1 MPEEILL
8 DRNLYRTIKNM
19 SRTELNSFIHN
30 IYSTGKEDAL
40 AEIEVKNIDIEKIR
54 SEISEINGIGEVRLN
69 KIMNIISKNIWQWLF
84 NVLYW
89 NYKF

>member
-8 DRNLYRTIKNM
+8 DRDIYRTIKKMNK
-19 SRTELNSFIHN
+19 SELNSFLHN
-30 IYSTGKEDAL
+30 IYNTGKEDAL

-69 KIMNIISKNIWQWLF
+69 KIMNIISKNIWQ
-84 NVLYW
+84 
-89 NYKF
+89 

>member
-69 KIMNIISKNIWQWLF
+69 KIMNIISKNI
-84 NVLYW
+84 
-89 NYKF
+89 

>member
-69 KIMNIISKNIWQWLF
+69 KIMNIISKNIWQ
-84 NVLYW
+84 
-89 NYKF
+89 

>member
-1 MPEEILL
+1 MTE
-8 DRNLYRTIKNM
+8 M

-69 KIMNIISKNIWQWLF
+69 KIMNIISKNI
-84 NVLYW
+84 
-89 NYKF
+89 

>member
-54 SEISEINGIGEVRLN
+54 SEISEINGIGEVRLS
-69 KIMNIISKNIWQWLF
+69 KIMNIISKNI
-84 NVLYW
+84 
-89 NYKF
+89 